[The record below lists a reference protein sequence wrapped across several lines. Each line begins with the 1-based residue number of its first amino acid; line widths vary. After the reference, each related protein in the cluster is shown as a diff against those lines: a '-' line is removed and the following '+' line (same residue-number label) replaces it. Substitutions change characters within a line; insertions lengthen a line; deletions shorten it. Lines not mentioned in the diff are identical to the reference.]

1 MKLKTKDEIILKLI
15 EETEHA
21 WDFMDDNNAMGM
33 HGCDAKHCCQG
44 RIDILKWIL
53 SIGIFNM
60 PDEEFNEKYKE
71 KISGVK
77 GESDV

>member
-1 MKLKTKDEIILKLI
+1 MEKTMKLKTKDEVILKLI

-21 WDFMDDNNAMGM
+21 WDFMDEDNMGF

-53 SIGIFNM
+53 SIDMI
-60 PDEEFNEKYKE
+60 
-71 KISGVK
+71 V
-77 GESDV
+77 ESEVA